1 MRRYIVL
8 FFSFQGLTF
17 TLKTAPCRPNNK
29 TSGSSNHVW
38 MLSFSN
44 FQIRAKTDPEDVV
57 CMTVWH
63 SKILENIEPN
73 YRIFSN
79 IEYKAASAV
88 SR

>member
-1 MRRYIVL
+1 
-8 FFSFQGLTF
+8 
-17 TLKTAPCRPNNK
+17 
-29 TSGSSNHVW
+29 

-44 FQIRAKTDPEDVV
+44 FQIRAKADPEDVV